1 MPLMSLTPRRT
12 PAGAVARLRAPADQ
26 QVTFVELFFDLVF
39 VFAITQVTKVVVE
52 DLTWGGASEAL
63 LVFWM
68 IWWAWT
74 QFAWALNPADTTHG
88 VVRVVTLLATAA
100 GFLMAV
106 NVPGAFA
113 ETGVWFAAT
122 YALVRVLGLGI
133 YLLVASGAPSQLAAV
148 RTFAV
153 RSSLPIAL
161 ALVGGFFESPVRG
174 WIWLAAVILDVVAA
188 GRSGNNEG
196 WDVRPGHFAER
207 HGLFV
212 IIALG
217 ESLIVAGQSVLSTES
232 SALLFGV
239 ALGAVTVTCLMWWLY
254 FGWWQP
260 GMEHQ
265 LTIATGSAQ
274 PRLARDAYSLMH
286 FVLLAGVIA
295 VAAGIEE
302 MVLHPDEPLPTV
314 VRLTLALGIVLYL
327 GGTDLAWWRATGH
340 ILIARTT
347 VGLLLALSIVLIETA
362 ALGEIGLVVGGL
374 GLVVLLEQFSRFRS
388 GLELEDD
395 PVGPPAA
402 A

>member
-1 MPLMSLTPRRT
+1 MSPTSRRARART
-12 PAGAVARLRAPADQ
+12 VAGLRAPADQ

-52 DLTWGGASEAL
+52 DLTWGGAGEAL

-74 QFAWALNPADTTHG
+74 QFTWALNPADTTHG

-106 NVPGAFA
+106 NVPEAFA
-113 ETGVWFAAT
+113 QTGVWFAAT
-122 YALVRVLGLGI
+122 YVLVRGLGLGI
-133 YLLVASGAPSQLAAV
+133 YLLVASGVPSQLAAV
-148 RTFAV
+148 RAFAI

-161 ALVGGFFESPVRG
+161 ALVGGFVDSPARA
-174 WIWLAAVILDVVAA
+174 WIWLAAVVLDIVAA

-196 WDVRPGHFAER
+196 WDVSPGHFAER

-239 ALGAVTVTCLMWWLY
+239 ALGAVTVICLMWWLY
-254 FGWWQP
+254 FGWWQS

-274 PRLARDAYSLMH
+274 PRLARDAYSLLH
-286 FVLLAGVIA
+286 FVLLAGIIA
-295 VAAGIEE
+295 VAAGTEE
-302 MVLHPDEPLPTV
+302 MVLHPEEPLPTV

-327 GGTDLAWWRATGH
+327 GGTDLAWWRATGRL
-340 ILIARTT
+340 LISRTT
-347 VGLLLALSIVLIETA
+347 VGLLLALSIVLIETT
-362 ALGEIGLVVGGL
+362 ALGEIGLVIGGL
-374 GLVVLLEQFSRFRS
+374 GLVVLLEQLSRLRS
-388 GLELEDD
+388 GRQPESDQ
-395 PVGPPAA
+395 VGPATGS
-402 A
+402 

>member
-1 MPLMSLTPRRT
+1 M
-12 PAGAVARLRAPADQ
+12 
-26 QVTFVELFFDLVF
+26 TFVELFFDLVF

-74 QFAWALNPADTTHG
+74 QFTWALNPADTTHG
-88 VVRVVTLLATAA
+88 MVRSVTLLATAA

-113 ETGVWFAAT
+113 ETGGWFAAT
-122 YALVRVLGLGI
+122 YVLVRVLGLAI
-133 YLLVASGAPSQLAAV
+133 YLVAASGAPSQLAAV
-148 RTFAV
+148 RAFAM
-153 RSSLPIAL
+153 RSSLPIAV
-161 ALVGGFFESPVRG
+161 ALVGGFFDSPVRA

-196 WDVRPGHFAER
+196 WDLRPGHFAER

-217 ESLIVAGQSVLSTES
+217 ESLIVAGQSVLSTDS
-232 SALLFGV
+232 SALLLGV

-274 PRLARDAYSLMH
+274 SRLARDAYSLLH

-314 VRLTLALGIVLYL
+314 VRLALAVGIVLYL
-327 GGTDLAWWRATGH
+327 GGTDLAWWRATH
-340 ILIARTT
+340 RILIARTT
-347 VGLLLALSIVLIETA
+347 VGLLLALGIALIETA

-374 GLVVLLEQFSRFRS
+374 GLLVLLEQFDRLRPGVAS
-388 GLELEDD
+388 END
-395 PVGPPAA
+395 PVGPATTT
-402 A
+402 

>member
-1 MPLMSLTPRRT
+1 
-12 PAGAVARLRAPADQ
+12 VD
-26 QVTFVELFFDLVF
+26 
-39 VFAITQVTKVVVE
+39 
-52 DLTWGGASEAL
+52 DLTWGGAGEAL
-63 LVFWM
+63 LIFWM

-74 QFAWALNPADTTHG
+74 QFTWALNPADTTHG
-88 VVRVVTLLATAA
+88 VVRTLTLLATAA

-113 ETGVWFAAT
+113 AETGVWFAAT
-122 YALVRVLGLGI
+122 YVLVRVLGLGI

-148 RTFAV
+148 RAFAV
-153 RSSLPIAL
+153 RSSLPIVL
-161 ALVGGFFESPVRG
+161 ALVGGFFDSPVRA

-188 GRSGNNEG
+188 GRSGDSEG

-217 ESLIVAGQSVLSTES
+217 ESLIVAGQSVLRTES

-260 GMEHQ
+260 GMEYQ

-302 MVLHPDEPLPTV
+302 MVLHPDEPLPGV

-362 ALGEIGLVVGGL
+362 ALGEIGLVVFGL
-374 GLVVLLEQFSRFRS
+374 GLVALLEQFSRFRS
-388 GLELEDD
+388 GVELEDD
-395 PVGPPAA
+395 PVDPATA
-402 A
+402 P

>member
-1 MPLMSLTPRRT
+1 MSPTPRRA
-12 PAGAVARLRAPADQ
+12 PADTVARLRAPADQ

-39 VFAITQVTKVVVE
+39 VFAITQVTKVLVE
-52 DLTWGGASEAL
+52 DLTWGGAGEAL

-74 QFAWALNPADTTHG
+74 QFTWALNPADTTHG

-148 RTFAV
+148 RAFAV

-161 ALVGGFFESPVRG
+161 ALVGGFFDSPVRA
-174 WIWLAAVILDVVAA
+174 WIWLAAVILDIVAA
-188 GRSGNNEG
+188 GRSANNEG
-196 WDVRPGHFAER
+196 WDLRPGHFAER

-232 SALLFGV
+232 SALLLGV

-254 FGWWQP
+254 FGWWQA

-274 PRLARDAYSLMH
+274 PRLARDAYSLLH
-286 FVLLAGVIA
+286 FVLLAGVIL

-302 MVLHPDEPLPTV
+302 MVLHPEEPLPTV

-347 VGLLLALSIVLIETA
+347 VGLLLALSILLIETA

-374 GLVVLLEQFSRFRS
+374 GLVVLLEQFSRLRS
-388 GLELEDD
+388 GLELEND
-395 PVGPPAA
+395 PVGPATA
-402 A
+402 S

>member
-1 MPLMSLTPRRT
+1 MSPTPRRG
-12 PAGAVARLRAPADQ
+12 PADAVARLRAPADQ

-39 VFAITQVTKVVVE
+39 VFAITQVTKVLVE
-52 DLTWGGASEAL
+52 DLTWGGAGEAL

-74 QFAWALNPADTTHG
+74 QFTWALNPADTTHG
-88 VVRVVTLLATAA
+88 AVRVVTLLATAA

-148 RTFAV
+148 RAFAV

-161 ALVGGFFESPVRG
+161 ALVGGFFDSPVRA
-174 WIWLAAVILDVVAA
+174 WIWLAAVILDIVAA
-188 GRSGNNEG
+188 GRSTNNEG
-196 WDVRPGHFAER
+196 WDLRPGHFAER

-232 SALLFGV
+232 SALLLGV

-254 FGWWQP
+254 FGWWQA

-274 PRLARDAYSLMH
+274 PRLARDAYSLLH
-286 FVLLAGVIA
+286 FVLLAGVIL

-302 MVLHPDEPLPTV
+302 MVLHPEEPLPTV

-340 ILIARTT
+340 VLIARTT
-347 VGLLLALSIVLIETA
+347 VGLLLALSILLIETA

-374 GLVVLLEQFSRFRS
+374 GLVVLLEQFSRLRS
-388 GLELEDD
+388 GLKLNND
-395 PVGPPAA
+395 PVGPTTAP
-402 A
+402 

>member
-1 MPLMSLTPRRT
+1 MSPIARRA
-12 PAGAVARLRAPADQ
+12 PADRVARLRGPADQ

-52 DLTWGGASEAL
+52 DLTWAGAGEAL

-74 QFAWALNPADTTHG
+74 QFTWALNPADTTHG
-88 VVRVVTLLATAA
+88 VVRVVTLLATAT

-113 ETGVWFAAT
+113 ETGMWFAAT
-122 YALVRVLGLGI
+122 YVLVRVLGLGI
-133 YLLVASGAPSQLAAV
+133 YLLVASAVPSQLAAV
-148 RTFAV
+148 QPFAV

-161 ALVGGFFESPVRG
+161 ALVGGLVDSPARA
-174 WIWLAAVILDVVAA
+174 WIWLAAVVLDIVAA
-188 GRSGNNEG
+188 GRSGSNEG

-217 ESLIVAGQSVLSTES
+217 ESLIVAGHSVVSTES

-239 ALGAVTVTCLMWWLY
+239 ALGAVAVICLMWWLY
-254 FGWWQP
+254 FGWWQA

-265 LTIATGSAQ
+265 LSIASGSAQ
-274 PRLARDAYSLMH
+274 PRLARDAYSLLH
-286 FVLLAGVIA
+286 FVLLAGIIA
-295 VAAGIEE
+295 VAAGTEE
-302 MVLHPDEPLPTV
+302 MVLHPEEPLPTV

-327 GGTDLAWWRATGH
+327 GGTDLAWWRATGR

-374 GLVVLLEQFSRFRS
+374 GLVVLLEQFSRPRS
-388 GLELEDD
+388 GLGLEAD
-395 PVGPPAA
+395 PVGPATTT
-402 A
+402 